1 MLRRQFG
8 KLCTV
13 SDESPEYFGML
24 RAQLLAFSHR
34 RPFEPSS
41 VVDIFQS
48 LNNRVQGLAKS
59 IQKGSARAEQ
69 CVHAL
74 PHELAGIW
82 VVSLASKF
90 QLLGKLIMAKFWQFF
105 GPLFVLKSFVIFEK
119 LLLRRQEIRPT
130 NLKIE
135 NTNEHGES
143 FLKGFH

>member
-1 MLRRQFG
+1 MSLRSISECFEHSSWHSVTDG
-8 KLCTV
+8 
-13 SDESPEYFGML
+13 
-24 RAQLLAFSHR
+24 LLNHLLLSTY
-34 RPFEPSS
+34 
-41 VVDIFQS
+41 FQS
-48 LNNRVQGLAKS
+48 LNNRIQGLAKS

-90 QLLGKLIMAKFWQFF
+90 QLLGKLIMSKFWQFF
-105 GPLFVLKSFVIFEK
+105 GPLFVLNSFVISEK

-135 NTNEHGES
+135 NTNEHGEG